1 MNTMSIDQQFHGEP
15 RPVGPQP
22 AMQRPAGGPQ
32 PLIIKLLNI
41 IRRRKWIMLGALLAA
56 AIAGL
61 VVTLLMTPKY
71 TAEVQLEVQREN
83 NRIVNV
89 EGVEPESTSADLEFY
104 ETQWGLLRSRT
115 LAERVVTEL
124 RLQDN
129 PQFFE
134 LFGAKEQVEELQAGK
149 AAPGRRQRIQDAA
162 DILLKNVEVSPQ
174 RLSRLVDVRVTSA
187 DPELSTRIA
196 NKWADAFIKISLE
209 RRFEAT
215 SYAREFLEGR
225 LEDLRKKLQESERAL
240 VGYAENERIINV
252 PTSSTTGELSQTTER
267 PLVAEDLTALNQ
279 ELNQARAARIE
290 AQSRLRAAGGST
302 NEGLN
307 NQAISD
313 LRTRRAALSAE
324 RARLL
329 AQFQSDYPPV
339 QALDQQIAELDRSV
353 SREENRISSTL
364 QQNYAAAAARENAL
378 QSRVQGLESDLL
390 NLRGRTI
397 QYNIFQR
404 EVDTNRQLYDALLQR
419 YKEIGVAAGVGVNNI
434 SVVDPAQVPERPS
447 SPNLILNL
455 LISLIVGS
463 VIGAGLALALEQID
477 ETISDPR
484 EVEEK
489 LGVPLL
495 GTIPMASEDDPIE
508 ELRDRKSPLV
518 ESYLSSLTRLAFAT
532 DHGVPKTLA
541 ITSTRPGEGKSTT
554 ALAFA
559 QQLARGSN
567 RVVLIDGDMRSPS
580 LHGLFDWS
588 NDRGLSNYLAGDD
601 ELGSMLHEQPS
612 MPAIMLAGPQPPNA
626 AELLSGERLGQL
638 FAELSKRFDHVIVD
652 APPVMGLADTPII
665 GSAAEGTVFVLES
678 HGTSSSMARVAL
690 DRLRSANG
698 RLLGALLTKFQTQKA
713 DYGYGYEYGY
723 GYGETGER
731 RDRMV
736 EA

>member
-1 MNTMSIDQQFHGEP
+1 MNSVDFPQGFPTNR
-15 RPVGPQP
+15 RPGDVTVAEQRVQP
-22 AMQRPAGGPQ
+22 AASPMFV
-32 PLIIKLLNI
+32 KLLNI
-41 IRRRKWIMLGALLAA
+41 IRRRKWVMLGALVVA

-61 VVTLLMTPKY
+61 VATLLMTPKF

-89 EGVEPESTSADLEFY
+89 EGVEPESTAADLEFY

-124 RLQDN
+124 RLHER
-129 PQFFE
+129 PEFFE
-134 LFGAKEQVEELQAGK
+134 SFGAKEQVEQLQGSPTAS
-149 AAPGRRQRIQDAA
+149 GRRERIQDAA
-162 DILLKNVEVSPQ
+162 DILLRNVVVSPQ
-174 RLSRLVDVRVTSA
+174 RLSRLVDVRVTTP

-209 RRFEAT
+209 RRFDAT
-215 SYAREFLEGR
+215 SYARQFLETR
-225 LEDLRKKLQESERAL
+225 LAELRQKLQESERAL

-252 PTSSTTGELSQTTER
+252 PTSTTTGELASNTER
-267 PLVAEDLTALNQ
+267 PLVAEDLSALNA

-290 AQSRLRAAGGST
+290 AQSRLRAAGGAT
-302 NEGLN
+302 TEALQ

-313 LRTRRAALSAE
+313 LRTRRASLTAE
-324 RARLL
+324 RAKLL
-329 AQFQSDYPPV
+329 AQFTPNYPPV
-339 QALDQQIAELDRSV
+339 QAIDDQIAELDRSLA
-353 SREENRISSTL
+353 REEGRIVATL
-364 QQNYAAAAARENAL
+364 NQNYAATSARENLLTERVRAL
-378 QSRVQGLESDLL
+378 EGDLL
-390 NLRGRTI
+390 RLRDRTI

-419 YKEIGVAAGVGVNNI
+419 YKEIGVSAGVGVNNI
-434 SVVDPAQVPERPS
+434 SVVDPAQIPERPS
-447 SPNLILNL
+447 SPNLIINL
-455 LISLIVGS
+455 LISLVVGS

-489 LGVPLL
+489 LGLPLL
-495 GTIPMASEDDPIE
+495 GTIPVATNDEPIE
-508 ELRDRKSPLV
+508 DLSDRKSPIV
-518 ESYLSSLTRLAFAT
+518 ESYLSSLTRLSFAT
-532 DHGVPKTLA
+532 DHGVPKVLA

-559 QQLARGSN
+559 QQLARGAK

-580 LHGLFDWS
+580 LHGIVNLK

-601 ELGSMLHEQPS
+601 DLSSMLHQSEGAPTYL
-612 MPAIMLAGPQPPNA
+612 LAGPQPPNA
-626 AELLSGERLGQL
+626 AELLSGDRLRHL
-638 FAELSKRFDHVIVD
+638 FETLLRDYSHVIVD

-665 GSAAEGTVFVLES
+665 GSVAEGVVFVLES
-678 HGTSSSMARVAL
+678 HGTSAAMARVAV

-698 RLLGALLTKFQTQKA
+698 KLLGALLTKFQMQKA

-723 GYGETGER
+723 GYGEAGEAR
-731 RDRMV
+731 GGG
-736 EA
+736 A